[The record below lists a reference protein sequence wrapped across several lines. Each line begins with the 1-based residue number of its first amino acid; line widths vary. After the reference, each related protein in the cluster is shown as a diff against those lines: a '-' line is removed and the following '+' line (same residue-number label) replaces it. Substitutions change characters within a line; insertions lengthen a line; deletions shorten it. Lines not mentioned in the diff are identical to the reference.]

1 MAGVDLRRVAFR
13 QLHDDS
19 MTKSPLFIIL
29 TLLAVPAC
37 QSTMDQQMIK
47 DQDAQ
52 LATLTS
58 DRARNQ
64 AQLDRVKRE
73 NQTLAEQIAF
83 EQSRNTELQQRVSAA
98 EAAMSAKDAETNQLN
113 TSFQGLNVDV
123 GRRGGYIV
131 LGMSSELTFSSGK
144 AELSKQGRET
154 LTKVGDVLKSDYAG
168 RTLWVEGHTD
178 NEQPKKSGWKN
189 NLALSANRAMSVADF
204 LIADLGLDPNYVRVA
219 GYGEYAPKEAN
230 DTPEGRAKNRRVE
243 ILILE

>member
-1 MAGVDLRRVAFR
+1 MI
-13 QLHDDS
+13 
-19 MTKSPLFIIL
+19 KSPLLIIL
-29 TLLAVPAC
+29 AALSLPAC
-37 QSTMDQQMIK
+37 QNTLDQQVI
-47 DQDAQ
+47 DAQ
-52 LATLTS
+52 DKQVANLTA
-58 DRARNQ
+58 DRSRNQ
-64 AQLDRVKRE
+64 AQLDRIKAE
-73 NQTLAEQIAF
+73 NRTLAEQIAF

-98 EAAMSAKDAETNQLN
+98 EASLEAKDAETDQLN

-154 LTKVGDVLKSDYAG
+154 LSKVGDVLKTDYAG

-204 LIADLGLDPNYVRVA
+204 LIADLGLDPNFVRVA
-219 GYGEYAPKEAN
+219 GYGEYAPKEGN